1 MPRLFLALPPLCGFL
16 VSVAYLPQKTAI
28 SRNPETLDVEL
39 NLPANS
45 LAGKRVLVTAG
56 GDGIGLEITR
66 AFTEA
71 GAKVLVCD
79 IRPESLERLAKNSA

>member
-1 MPRLFLALPPLCGFL
+1 MDI
-16 VSVAYLPQKTAI
+16 QT
-28 SRNPETLDVEL
+28 
-39 NLPANS
+39 S

-79 IRPESLERLAKNSA
+79 IRPESLERLAKDSA